1 VSPSGVVPEK
11 INGDAVNRRRTRQ
24 RSIATAPH
32 FDFLNFLFLFFI
44 PKGKRKFGDT
54 VSFLFFSFFI
64 FVRPSFAVETG
75 PFFWVASKLGKKNQI
90 INISS
95 MEWITWT
102 ERLLFAWIQFHVIKS
117 RSNQNG
123 SRPRYDAT
131 IYRSPWKSFNQ
142 TNIEI
147 RWNEKKTTS
156 FQRDQTEL
164 RKPSWPTSKEK
175 QKNNWT
181 R

>member
-1 VSPSGVVPEK
+1 MSPSGVVPEK

-75 PFFWVASKLGKKNQI
+75 PFFLSGSKLGKKKSNNKYL
-90 INISS
+90 INGMDYMNGTTFVCVNTISCHQES
-95 MEWITWT
+95 
-102 ERLLFAWIQFHVIKS
+102 IKS
-117 RSNQNG
+117 KWFK
-123 SRPRYDAT
+123 AT
-131 IYRSPWKSFNQ
+131 IRCNHLS
-142 TNIEI
+142 IAM
-147 RWNEKKTTS
+147 EKL
-156 FQRDQTEL
+156 Q
-164 RKPSWPTSKEK
+164 P
-175 QKNNWT
+175 N
-181 R
+181 